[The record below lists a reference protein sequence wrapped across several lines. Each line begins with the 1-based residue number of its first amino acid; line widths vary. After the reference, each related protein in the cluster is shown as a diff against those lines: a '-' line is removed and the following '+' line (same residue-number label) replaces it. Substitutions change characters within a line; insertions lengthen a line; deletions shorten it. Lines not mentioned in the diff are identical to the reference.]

1 MLSLK
6 TMYDLLLK
14 EYIVHYSKGSSSKQ
28 ADEQALGIVA
38 VPKLSAWVIL
48 RMCHEGWLSR
58 YAFRLES
65 VATSSRIVRVI
76 IGPMSLARP
85 FGS

>member
-1 MLSLK
+1 M
-6 TMYDLLLK
+6 MYDLLLK

-28 ADEQALGIVA
+28 ADEQAPGIVA
-38 VPKLSAWVIL
+38 APKIGPLVIL
-48 RMCHEGWLSR
+48 RVCHERWLSR
-58 YAFRLES
+58 YAFKLES
-65 VATSSRIVRVI
+65 VATSSRIVCVI